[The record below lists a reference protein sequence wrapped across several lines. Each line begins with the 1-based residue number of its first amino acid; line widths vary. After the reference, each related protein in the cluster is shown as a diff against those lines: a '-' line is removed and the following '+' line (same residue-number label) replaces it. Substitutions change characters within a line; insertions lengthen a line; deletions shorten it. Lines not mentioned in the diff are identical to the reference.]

1 MATKMAT
8 RTATTAL
15 EARFKHMSVQDE
27 NCEGEH
33 TDSKHTSKVSTL
45 PAAQKTALGGMVDD
59 CVGCNN
65 TSSGQK
71 PTIRTPQV
79 YFLQTAKHT

>member
-27 NCEGEH
+27 NHEGEH

-45 PAAQKTALGGMVDD
+45 PAHSKDR
-59 CVGCNN
+59 
-65 TSSGQK
+65 
-71 PTIRTPQV
+71 IRG
-79 YFLQTAKHT
+79 HG